1 MKELYKKIEQLA
13 LCIGKMQK
21 DGNNSFQNFKYITHE
36 QVSTA
41 LRGELLNHNLSIVAD
56 MVDYS
61 ERDFTSNNKLTIRT
75 TVKMVFTITDLETDK
90 QVQHTF
96 FGAEQDTGG
105 KSMQKAVSQCTKYFL
120 FKLLKITDKGEDND
134 HQTVEVPPQKRQL
147 AAIIAMLNN
156 CNTVE
161 SINALFLSIP
171 KAEHPD
177 GIVQACKDRKE
188 YITKVDTWIIPA
200 SKAGEAH
207 TVTHSVVS
215 GWACTCPQFSV
226 KGVECKH
233 IKGQKVIS

>member
-1 MKELYKKIEQLA
+1 MKELYRKIEKLA
-13 LCIGKMQK
+13 ASIGKLQK
-21 DGNNSFQNFKYITHE
+21 DGRNTYSNYAYISHE

-41 LRGELLNHNLSIVAD
+41 LRSELLNHNLSIVTD
-56 MVDYS
+56 MVDFT
-61 ERDFTSNNKLTIRT
+61 ERDFTSNGKLTIRT
-75 TVKMVFTITDLETDK
+75 TVKMVFTITDLETGK

-105 KSMQKAVSQCTKYFL
+105 KSMQQAVSQCTKYFL

-134 HQTVEVPPQKRQL
+134 HQTVEVPPQKREL
-147 AAIIAMLNN
+147 STIIAELNN

-161 SINALFLSIP
+161 SINTLFLAIP
-171 KAEHPD
+171 KAEHPS

-188 YITKVDTWIIPA
+188 YITKVDKWAIPA
-200 SKAGEAH
+200 SKEGEVH

-215 GWACTCPQFSV
+215 GWACTCPQFAV
-226 KGVECKH
+226 KGAECKH